1 MSRQLF
7 HKSLN
12 DMLKCWTNGNLDSVN
27 DDEIWERELIDP
39 ESNTTAPLWS
49 YLYEQFELVRE
60 HL

>member
-7 HKSLN
+7 HKSLD
-12 DMLKCWTNGNLDSVN
+12 DMIKCWTNDDSDLVS
-27 DDEIWERELIDP
+27 DEIWERELIDP

-49 YLYEQFELVRE
+49 YLYEQFELLRQ

>member
-1 MSRQLF
+1 
-7 HKSLN
+7 
-12 DMLKCWTNGNLDSVN
+12 MLKCWTNGYPDSVN

-39 ESNTTAPLWS
+39 ISNTTAPLWS